1 MVTLRL
7 KEEQMSAALKRLL
20 LLVCLPPGTSL
31 EKLPASM
38 AMSTLRL
45 DDGLSY
51 SNVMLFMYKPCFSDK
66 LCMKRVIEYDLSYIR
81 MLLLKRIRLNFK
93 KQILILS

>member
-1 MVTLRL
+1 MLNYCRKRYSQLLTCNFILNDRMVTLRL

-45 DDGLSY
+45 DGGLSY
-51 SNVMLFMYKPCFSDK
+51 SNVM
-66 LCMKRVIEYDLSYIR
+66 
-81 MLLLKRIRLNFK
+81 
-93 KQILILS
+93 

>member
-45 DDGLSY
+45 DGGLSY
-51 SNVMLFMYKPCFSDK
+51 SNVM
-66 LCMKRVIEYDLSYIR
+66 
-81 MLLLKRIRLNFK
+81 
-93 KQILILS
+93 